1 MTMVAGR
8 LDQRVSFWAREDA
21 GADGFVRPVYVYMGT
36 YWSRID
42 RTAQTQNVG
51 TEPQAEINYRAQAR
65 ATVADYVDVPLNG
78 LLKLEGDPTAYFVRG
93 VITQRQ
99 LRSQRLDLEVVTPQ
113 ETVEFVGFE
122 GLPTTDGVHLVT
134 SSQFSTA
141 FDEAFA

>member
-21 GADGFVRPVYVYMGT
+21 GADGFVRPVFVYMGT
-36 YWSRID
+36 YWGRID
-42 RTAQTQNVG
+42 HTAQTQNVG
-51 TEPQAEINYRAQAR
+51 TEPQAEINYRSPAR

-78 LLKLEGDPTAYFVRG
+78 LLKLEGDPTAYWVRG

-99 LRSQRLDLEVVTPQ
+99 LRSQRIDLEVMTPL
-113 ETVEFVGFE
+113 ETIEFVEFE
-122 GLPTTDGVHLVT
+122 GLPITDGVHLVT
-134 SSQFSTA
+134 TAEFSTA